1 MSGLIYDVSPDVTR
15 RTLPS
20 RNGHHENVEPD
31 SVSALK
37 SNPSAIRRIGAD
49 TSSTWQARTRRP
61 RRIWRCRSARSPND
75 LERLC
80 RSFRPKL
87 ITTLLVEESP
97 PHGGTF
103 FYKQDSRP
111 SKKEG

>member
-1 MSGLIYDVSPDVTR
+1 MTYQRTMSGLIYDVSPDVTR

-37 SNPSAIRRIGAD
+37 SSPSAI
-49 TSSTWQARTRRP
+49 